1 MELTLKKQSIFI
13 RYIAVLLLLSLI
25 ATVFAGCKK
34 QGEGSGKIEKN
45 SVVFYDFF
53 DTVSEISDYSGKGK
67 ESFDSAVRMAESLL
81 DYYHR
86 AFDIYHEYDGMNNLA
101 TVNRNAGVEP
111 VKVDKAIID
120 FLEYSREI
128 YTLTDGNVN
137 IAMGSVLSIWHNYR
151 EIGAEIPPMSTLTEA
166 NLHTDIT
173 KMIIDRENSTVYLAD
188 SQMSLDVGAIA
199 KGYACQKIAEQ
210 LETAGYSSYVLDLGG
225 NLKVI
230 GPKPD
235 GSTWRTAVRNPD
247 VTSDEPYIYYLD
259 IADTSVVTS
268 GDYQR
273 YYIVNGVRYH
283 HIINKDTLMP
293 ADYFSSVTIITKNSG
308 LADGLSTA
316 LFNMDYD
323 SGLALVSSLDGVSVV
338 WVTNDG
344 QVKTYGLN

>member
-1 MELTLKKQSIFI
+1 MNKQSNFVRYIALMLLLFVSASIFI
-13 RYIAVLLLLSLI
+13 
-25 ATVFAGCKK
+25 GCDK
-34 QGEGSGKIEKN
+34 QGNKNNKNQKN
-45 SVVFYDFF
+45 SKVFYEFF
-53 DTVSEISDYSGKGK
+53 DTVSEISDYSGKGN

-101 TVNRNAGVEP
+101 TVNRKAGIEP
-111 VKVDKAIID
+111 VKVDGAILD

-151 EIGAEIPPMSTLTEA
+151 EVGTQIPPMDILTEA

-188 SQMSLDVGAIA
+188 SKMSLDVGAIA

-210 LETAGYSSYVLDLGG
+210 LEAAGYSSYVLDLGG
-225 NLKVI
+225 NLKAI
-230 GPKPD
+230 GTKPD
-235 GSTWRTAVRNPD
+235 GSTWRTAVKNPD
-247 VTSDEPYIYYLD
+247 ILSNEPYIYYFD

-273 YYIVNGVRYH
+273 YYTVGGVRYH

-293 ADYFSSVTIITKNSG
+293 ANYFSSVTIITKNSG
-308 LADGLSTA
+308 LADSLSTA
-316 LFNMDYD
+316 LFNMDYE
-323 SGLALVSSLDGVSVV
+323 SGLALASSLDGVGVV
-338 WVTNDG
+338 WVTKDG
-344 QVKTYGLN
+344 QVKTFGV

>member
-1 MELTLKKQSIFI
+1 MIS
-13 RYIAVLLLLSLI
+13 LLAS
-25 ATVFAGCKK
+25 VFVGCRK
-34 QGEGSGKIEKN
+34 QGEGSVKIEKN

-67 ESFDSAVRMAESLL
+67 ESFDSAVKMVESLL

-86 AFDIYHEYDGMNNLA
+86 AFDIYHEYDGMNNVC
-101 TVNRNAGVEP
+101 TINRKAGVEP
-111 VKVDKAIID
+111 VKVDRAIID

-137 IAMGSVLSIWHNYR
+137 VAMGSVLSIWHQYR
-151 EIGAEIPPMSTLTEA
+151 EFGVEIPPMDALTEA

-173 KMIIDRENSTVYLAD
+173 KIVIDRNNSTVYLAD
-188 SQMSLDVGAIA
+188 AKMSLDVGAIA

-210 LETAGYSSYVLDLGG
+210 LEAAGYSSYVLDLGG
-225 NLKVI
+225 NLKAI
-230 GPKPD
+230 GAKPD
-235 GSTWRTAVRNPD
+235 GTSWRTAVKNPD
-247 VTSDEPYIYYLD
+247 ITSSEPYIYYFD

-273 YYIVNGVRYH
+273 YYTVGGVRYH

-316 LFNMDYD
+316 LFNMDYE
-323 SGLALVSSLDGVSVV
+323 SGLAVVSAIGGVSVV
-338 WVTNDG
+338 WVTKDG
-344 QVKTYGLN
+344 QVNTFGI